1 MLALKPVTSS
11 NLGGLSPLQSINTM
25 NSINSN
31 LSKLAKKRNIKN
43 LALVS
48 PSIDMLGVDA
58 TPSTPVCET
67 SIWMRPQKGVYS
79 NGPIE
84 MLPNL
89 FLGDETN
96 ASDPE
101 TLRRLNIGFVLN
113 VAREVE
119 NPLLETESRV
129 GWQLLSTEAVGET
142 ASLYLKKHRF
152 HTPVSRHSHSVFSKK
167 LFWDHNQDNI
177 LEFFNSAFRFID
189 MARSLGMGV
198 LVHCQCGVSRSASLM
213 MGYVMKCQ
221 NISFESAYQYVKAR
235 SKVVSPNLSLIA
247 QLLEYERSLS
257 HRVPPPKPPKPSKFQ
272 SFLAPFSR
280 TITKLSL

>member
-1 MLALKPVTSS
+1 MLALKSVTSS
-11 NLGGLSPLQSINTM
+11 NLGGLSPLQSLSSM
-25 NSINSN
+25 NSINN
-31 LSKLAKKRNIKN
+31 NMSKISKKRNIKN
-43 LALVS
+43 LALSS
-48 PSIDMLGVDA
+48 PSSGIGGLDG
-58 TPSTPVCET
+58 TPLTPACET
-67 SIWMRPQKGVYS
+67 SLWMRPQKGVYS

-84 MLPNL
+84 ILPDL

-101 TLRRLNIGFVLN
+101 TLRRLNIGFILN

-142 ASLYLKKHRF
+142 ASLYLKKHHF
-152 HTPVSRHSHSVFSKK
+152 HTPVSRHSHFVFSKK

-247 QLLEYERSLS
+247 QLLEYERSQTY
-257 HRVPPPKPPKPSKFQ
+257 RIPPPKPPKPSKFQ
-272 SFLAPFSR
+272 SFVSSSSYNNM
-280 TITKLSL
+280 KLSL